1 MQFLKRAAD
10 TLFQCRMTLK
20 WTYAFAYYLSRQSNQ
35 THIFEDNQRDLEMAV
50 ENLSGLLEQPIEPET
65 IPQLR
70 QQVLDKTVYVASRR
84 EVLLNDSAH
93 GLLEDRW
100 QYNAEILNPTTISA
114 AAGSSS
120 GPAAPYK

>member
-1 MQFLKRAAD
+1 M
-10 TLFQCRMTLK
+10 
-20 WTYAFAYYLSRQSNQ
+20 

-50 ENLSGLLEQPIEPET
+50 ENLSGLLEQPIEHNT

-84 EVLLNDSAH
+84 EVLLSDTAR

-100 QYNAEILNPTTISA
+100 QYNEDPAVLSSPGS
-114 AAGSSS
+114 GSSS
-120 GPAAPYK
+120 K